1 VKIPTP
7 VSTNPVSTNPAYKI
21 IAVRTLQASLLALAL
36 HWLGGWPL
44 TGPHALGLFLTPALC
59 AYFVFVFVAPWSWG
73 LPILTRLRGEGSSA
87 AVALTFDDGP
97 TPETTPFVL
106 DALRDGGVY
115 ATFFVLGEAV
125 VRYPDLLRRV
135 VAEGHAVG
143 VHAYRHR
150 PFVLLSDGEIA
161 REIEETREAVRRAC
175 PAIMLS
181 PWLRPPHGFKSP
193 GVLWAVRRAGGHVAA
208 WSLDARD
215 YRRTE
220 PARLRSRVLDA
231 VRPGAIILLHDG
243 PENAATADALP
254 GLLRELRVRGLACV
268 ALPAPPRAA

>member
-1 VKIPTP
+1 VNIPNP
-7 VSTNPVSTNPAYKI
+7 ASPNPVYKI
-21 IAVRTLQASLLALAL
+21 IAVRTLQASLLAMVL

-73 LPILTRLRGEGSSA
+73 LPILTRLRGEERTA

-97 TPETTPFVL
+97 SPGVTPLVL
-106 DALRDGGVY
+106 DALRAGGVR

-125 VRYPDLLRRV
+125 DRHPDLLRRV

-150 PFVLLSDGEIA
+150 PFVLLPLGEVA
-161 REIEETREAVRRAC
+161 REIEETQEAVWRVC
-175 PAIMLS
+175 PGTELS
-181 PWLRPPHGFKSP
+181 SWLRPPHGFKSP
-193 GVLWAVRRAGGHVAA
+193 GVLWAVRRSGCRLAA
-208 WSLDARD
+208 WGLDVRD
-215 YRRTE
+215 YRE
-220 PARLRSRVLDA
+220 ADPARLAARVLGT

-243 PENAATADALP
+243 PGSSVTADALP
-254 GLLRELRVRGLACV
+254 GLLRGLRERGLACV
-268 ALPAPPRAA
+268 ALPVP